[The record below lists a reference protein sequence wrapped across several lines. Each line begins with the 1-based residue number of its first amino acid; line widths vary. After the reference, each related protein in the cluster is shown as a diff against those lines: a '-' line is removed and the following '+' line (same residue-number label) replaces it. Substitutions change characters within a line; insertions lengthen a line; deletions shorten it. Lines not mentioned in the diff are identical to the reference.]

1 LKVQYVNSILS
12 AVKHVFLS
20 MLDLPVKFENP
31 ITKNTRHP
39 TYALSSIIGITGHL
53 NGCIVISYPSDIAIK
68 VASEM
73 HEKSLDKIDAELID
87 ALCEITNMVTGV
99 ADTELEIEDLAYSL
113 PVVSQ
118 IRDEIAYPA
127 DSFVFSMSC
136 VLNAGEFEVDIA
148 LFEPDAE
155 DIIHETENIDR

>member
-31 ITKNTRHP
+31 IIKNTRHP
-39 TYALSSIIGITGHL
+39 THALSSIVSINGHL
-53 NGCIVISYPSDIAIK
+53 NGCIVISYPVDIAKK

-73 HEKSLDKIDAELID
+73 LGGCRHEIDAELID
-87 ALCEITNMVTGV
+87 ALCEIANMVTGV
-99 ADTELEIEDLAYSL
+99 ADTELEIENLTYSL
-113 PVVSQ
+113 PSVTK
-118 IRDEIAYPA
+118 IRDKIVYPT

-136 VLNAGEFEVDIA
+136 ILDAGEFEVDIA
-148 LFEPDAE
+148 LLEPGAE
-155 DIIHETENIDR
+155 EMIHETQNTDS